1 MKGKRKEKSID
12 KDDHESRADEE
23 PERIMIKEDMMK
35 KHMPP
40 PFPQVLH
47 GKKGTNNASE
57 IVEASEGQYS
67 FARHDQTSVNIC
79 KILEGLVHCK
89 ERVECEQESLFD

>member
-23 PERIMIKEDMMK
+23 PERIVIKEDMKK

-40 PFPQVLH
+40 PFPQALH
-47 GKKGTNNASE
+47 GKKGTKN
-57 IVEASEGQYS
+57 
-67 FARHDQTSVNIC
+67 TSGIFEVLRQVKVNIPYC
-79 KILEGLVHCK
+79 F
-89 ERVECEQESLFD
+89 LFYYFL